1 MVFKEPG
8 YISALFYTSAV
19 LETRL
24 CFLLTGYRIHVQ
36 GTEAVMGAGDY
47 HTRAAVFLD
56 FPDSRKTF
64 NSFIPK

>member
-1 MVFKEPG
+1 M
-8 YISALFYTSAV
+8 L
-19 LETRL
+19 
-24 CFLLTGYRIHVQ
+24 FLLAGHRIHVQ
-36 GTEAVMGAGDY
+36 ETEAAMGAGDY

>member
-1 MVFKEPG
+1 M
-8 YISALFYTSAV
+8 L
-19 LETRL
+19 
-24 CFLLTGYRIHVQ
+24 FLLTGYRIHVQ
-36 GTEAVMGAGDY
+36 GTETVMGAGDY